1 MTDKIQDLQDLM
13 SLSRKM
19 LEKAREK
26 SWDDV
31 IVLEAERSKQIR
43 LFFLE
48 RVQQEHVAAVKA
60 AAELMISMDNEITE
74 LGELKR
80 LDLAQALQNLGQGKK
95 AVKAY
100 TS

>member
-31 IVLEAERSKQIR
+31 IVLEAERSKQLR